1 MSFNPP
7 RRIAVALGLALAAA
21 LALGACSS
29 GGGSG
34 GASANPAVPTSAASP
49 AAADSATGT
58 TIATH
63 VGTDGTYLSDTSG
76 RAVYLWMGDT
86 SDSSNC
92 SGACAAAWPPVTTKG
107 AAQASGSAQAAD
119 LGTTKRSDGALQV
132 TYDGHPLYYYAGDT
146 GAGAANGQGNSAFGA
161 TWWLVAPSGSAITS
175 AATTPTTAAPGGN
188 YRY

>member
-7 RRIAVALGLALAAA
+7 RRIAMALGLALAAA

-34 GASANPAVPTSAASP
+34 GASANPAAPTSAASP

-63 VGTDGTYLSDTSG
+63 VGTAGTYLSDTSG
-76 RAVYLWMGDT
+76 RAVYLWKADT
-86 SDSSNC
+86 SDSSTC
-92 SGACAAAWPPVTTKG
+92 SGACAAAWPPVTTTG
-107 AAQASGSAQAAD
+107 AAHASGSAQAAD

-132 TYDGHPLYYYAGDT
+132 TYDGHPLYYYAGDS
-146 GAGAANGQGNSAFGA
+146 GAGATNGQGNNAFGA
-161 TWWLVAPSGSAITS
+161 TWWLVAPSGSALTGNSPTGTS
-175 AATTPTTAAPGGN
+175 GGGG